1 MGVFSIIFESSTF
14 SNAIIGQ
21 SSSNKRTHRYAHID
35 TQTLVLQSSSSL
47 EVEVFSWNTRE
58 AILLEFPNPGGLL
71 FSVWRSQNSIQTT
84 WQSVCSALTMFFC
97 VCIWFVTFWI
107 WSLYAW
113 FLDESYSCSSW
124 FGRLFLP
131 FILFIFFFKQR
142 HSGSQTV
149 FSSVPS
155 HICKNTNQA
164 LCRCYDTFCFL
175 VNKCWNPIYQVC
187 GASGEYLLCG
197 LKYDA
202 YLSLLWACLQQWLGI
217 VSLL

>member
-14 SNAIIGQ
+14 SNAIIGR

-58 AILLEFPNPGGLL
+58 AILLEFPYPGGLL

-124 FGRLFLP
+124 FGQPSPPVHSIYFFLQTATFRKP
-131 FILFIFFFKQR
+131 NFF
-142 HSGSQTV
+142 

-175 VNKCWNPIYQVC
+175 VNKCWNPIYQVG

-202 YLSLLWACLQQWLGI
+202 
-217 VSLL
+217 